1 MLLFEIIF
9 SNTLLYVLINIISK
23 RSKYYLI
30 VALEVNS
37 SLSSLEIGR
46 NRIGRKGAE
55 KLAQALTS
63 NEASALARLHL
74 EFNNIGTEGAVAL
87 ADVLISIAE
96 EIHEEENSKDD
107 INIGSTQTRRFWC
120 SLSG

>member
-23 RSKYYLI
+23 TSKYYLI

-107 INIGSTQTRRFWC
+107 INIGSTRTRRFWC

>member
-1 MLLFEIIF
+1 M
-9 SNTLLYVLINIISK
+9 INIISK
-23 RSKYYLI
+23 KSKYYLI

-107 INIGSTQTRRFWC
+107 INIGSTRTRRF
-120 SLSG
+120 